1 MINILKE
8 IIQNKSREI
17 EYSKSIFSQNDLIK
31 RIENID
37 DERGFRS
44 SIEKNYN
51 KNKTSVI
58 AEIKKASP
66 SKGII
71 KENFNPSLIA
81 KAYESGNATCLSV
94 LTDKKFFHGSIE
106 DLKKVKKSTKL
117 PILRKDFIISEYQI
131 FESKAFGAD
140 CILLLHSVLNVE
152 EIKKYIDIAKNLG
165 LDTFIEVHNKN
176 ELLNVIDFYDVLI
189 GINNRNLSDMSVN
202 LNNAVNLKKE
212 VAVNKNIVCESGI
225 SSIQQIKY
233 LLQEDFK
240 TFLIGEF
247 LMKSQNPKKVLL
259 EINKL

>member
-106 DLKKVKKSTKL
+106 DLQTVKQSTKL

-140 CILLLHSVLNVE
+140 CILLLHSILNIE

>member
-17 EYSKSIFSQNDLIK
+17 EYSKSIFSQNELIK

-106 DLKKVKKSTKL
+106 DLQIVKQSTKL

-140 CILLLHSVLNVE
+140 CILLLHSILNVE

-189 GINNRNLSDMSVN
+189 GINNRNLSDMSVD
-202 LNNAVNLKKE
+202 LNNAINLKKE
-212 VAVNKNIVCESGI
+212 VAINKNIVCESGI

-233 LLQEDFK
+233 LLQQDFK